1 METWKLIHDFDKAAI
16 LKLPRTNTVKL
27 VISLGRLFGSKAIQC
42 CSCIYLFVFVQ
53 FIPIMY
59 SEGHFR
65 KKKEILYKI
74 QQSKLQY
81 RFTYSYSVTYQNTV
95 STPAVLWW
103 TRPSSTEFPP
113 SLRAFDH
120 MPHCS
125 ILGSSLIHCPL
136 LCVFPFS
143 PHFPVYFHCSL
154 CPVQAKLRG
163 SQGWIGG
170 SGNLVIQI
178 WSLGIDPCFI
188 YSHKLA
194 ILTPLPSNELSS
206 YWLALTNGG
215 LEQSMGGD
223 QTCKSTKV

>member
-103 TRPSSTEFPP
+103 VSTFFESFWPYATLQHLGFKSDPLPFAMCLPLLSPLSCLFSLLSLSSTGKTA
-113 SLRAFDH
+113 R
-120 MPHCS
+120 
-125 ILGSSLIHCPL
+125 I
-136 LCVFPFS
+136 
-143 PHFPVYFHCSL
+143 
-154 CPVQAKLRG
+154 
-163 SQGWIGG
+163 
-170 SGNLVIQI
+170 SGLN
-178 WSLGIDPCFI
+178 W
-188 YSHKLA
+188 
-194 ILTPLPSNELSS
+194 
-206 YWLALTNGG
+206 W
-215 LEQSMGGD
+215 
-223 QTCKSTKV
+223 